1 MPLSLSRFPDHP
13 NRSKLRGIHL
23 KIKAITGAISNVLG
37 KIKGLRD
44 DIQPGYADNLRQVQ
58 ADVRAIK
65 ERLGIR

>member
-1 MPLSLSRFPDHP
+1 MIPQ
-13 NRSKLRGIHL
+13 
-23 KIKAITGAISNVLG
+23 IKAITGAISNVLG